1 MIQQQTPSA
10 TVARRATIAVYVSHR
25 LQVLTLPDSPAYGQ
39 WIQLPDLS
47 ADWFR
52 RIDAETAAWLSGSL
66 AAAIRSGRMADRA
79 SEAEAMLG
87 EVLRAGRAAG
97 QLPAGPL
104 PPADLSASWY
114 AGCPRDLVDCHGPD
128 VFPPANSAKRRD
140 TEIPQQQTLKAA
152 RTAAR
157 DLPW

>member
-1 MIQQQTPSA
+1 
-10 TVARRATIAVYVSHR
+10 VVYVSHR
-25 LQVLTLPDSPAYGQ
+25 LQTLTLPDSPAYGQ
-39 WIQLPDLS
+39 WVQLPDLS
-47 ADWFR
+47 PDWFR
-52 RIDAETAAWLSGSL
+52 RLDAETAAWISGSL

-79 SEAEAMLG
+79 SEAEAMLN

-114 AGCPRDLVDCHGPD
+114 AGCPRELVDCHRPD
-128 VFPPANSAKRRD
+128 DFPPDNPAKRRE
-140 TEIPQQQTLKAA
+140 TQIPQPRALKPA
-152 RTAAR
+152 RTAAK